1 MPTGVNPSFSS
12 ASSRPVPAV
21 ICEVSDSSDDLDG
34 SGPDDVSLIDS
45 VAFHSW
51 KKSLTTQYRA
61 WMPSRAKDASTTIGN
76 AFFLIVTLT
85 VTLW

>member
-1 MPTGVNPSFSS
+1 M
-12 ASSRPVPAV
+12 PAV

-51 KKSLTTQYRA
+51 KKIPDDA
-61 WMPSRAKDASTTIGN
+61 ESRMDAFANDASTTSLATPFSYRNAYGN
-76 AFFLIVTLT
+76 VPVTEDGKPCIR
-85 VTLW
+85 